1 MRQTNGRRLAGRLL
15 INSPNIVPRDAA
27 RRISA
32 QSSTLKHPR
41 SRRVEPS
48 SARVRV
54 TLRFVHRQMDYLD
67 FIDLRVEEEV
77 GLREDRRFR
86 NALKLSGL
94 SHHKALDQF
103 DFIWVRPHVSVGL
116 G

>member
-41 SRRVEPS
+41 SRVEPA

-54 TLRFVHRQMDYLD
+54 TLRFVHRQMGYLD
-67 FIDLRVEEEV
+67 FIDLRVEEEI
-77 GLREDRRFR
+77 GLREEDRRFR

-94 SHHKALDQF
+94 SHHKALDRS
-103 DFIWVRPHVSVGL
+103 DFIWVRPHVSVSAE
-116 G
+116 